1 MQLRFVFMKI
11 TLRIAALEKEINN
24 IIITSLL
31 FILHY
36 IKLTYLA
43 SFAQKDVLK
52 VDFYFYT
59 LSTFWS

>member
-1 MQLRFVFMKI
+1 MQLRFVSVKI
-11 TLRIAALEKEINN
+11 ILRIAAMEKEIKL
-24 IIITSLL
+24 TKSLL
-31 FILHY
+31 FILRY
-36 IKLTYLA
+36 IKLTLYLV

>member
-1 MQLRFVFMKI
+1 MQLRFVSMKI
-11 TLRIAALEKEINN
+11 TLRIAAMEKEIK
-24 IIITSLL
+24 IITSLL

-36 IKLTYLA
+36 IKLTYLV
-43 SFAQKDVLK
+43 SFAQKHVLK

>member
-1 MQLRFVFMKI
+1 MQLRFVSIKI
-11 TLRIAALEKEINN
+11 ILRIAAMEKEIKL
-24 IIITSLL
+24 IKSLL

-36 IKLTYLA
+36 IKLTLYLV

-59 LSTFWS
+59 LSTF

>member
-1 MQLRFVFMKI
+1 MQLRFVSIKI
-11 TLRIAALEKEINN
+11 ILRIAAMEKEKKLIK
-24 IIITSLL
+24 SLL

-36 IKLTYLA
+36 IKLTLYLV

-59 LSTFWS
+59 LSTF